1 MTESATPS
9 VGRVFISYRREE
21 TAYAAG
27 WLFDRLVDRFGRDQI
42 FKDVDSIQLGEDFVE
57 VIKTAVGSCDVLIA
71 LVGNQWLTI
80 ADERGTRRLDNPHDF
95 VRLEIEA
102 ALERNVRVIPV
113 LVEGA
118 RMPRGEELPPS
129 LAAPV
134 RRNALE
140 LSPSR
145 FEFDSNR
152 LLRVLDV
159 TVAATR
165 AEPSQSEPGRAV
177 ARRQASLRALYV
189 EARAE
194 MRLGH
199 LQTAI
204 ELLDDLLAV
213 DASHRDA
220 VQLRAVIS
228 QQLRLAGV
236 YQRAIDAEA
245 AGEWADAASAYA
257 EILDADASYRDAA
270 ARRAACEARQQVLD
284 LQGELRHHAAAEE
297 WEAVLAVND
306 ELATLDPAAADPDRL
321 ASTARDQ
328 LARRQ
333 EGERG
338 AERRPQ
344 VAQLQ
349 QQIREHAAAEDWD
362 AVLAVNDEL
371 AGLDPAAA
379 DPDRLASTAHEQ
391 LARRQQAE
399 EAPSAADE
407 PTRDP
412 RTPPKLNRG
421 RSKRRIVTG
430 VAIICAVA
438 ATVAVIIAFVLP
450 GGAKTNGLEKQSASQ
465 VLQAVGSTLTAAKSV
480 HLAGAGSGTDELM
493 QVDLRIQ
500 GDAVAGT
507 LGPKGTQSEVRKIG
521 NAIYIKAANQQAWQA
536 LGAPAAVQSLAG
548 KWVKLRPDQI
558 KQLDLESISLTSLAA
573 SLTSPTDSPL
583 QPTVE
588 RTTREGKKVVVI
600 SKQNGDKLYV
610 ANTGPAYP
618 LHVEGIDG
626 RFDLTEYDTYFPINP
641 PSEWIDQ
648 TR

>member
-1 MTESATPS
+1 
-9 VGRVFISYRREE
+9 
-21 TAYAAG
+21 
-27 WLFDRLVDRFGRDQI
+27 
-42 FKDVDSIQLGEDFVE
+42 
-57 VIKTAVGSCDVLIA
+57 
-71 LVGNQWLTI
+71 
-80 ADERGTRRLDNPHDF
+80 
-95 VRLEIEA
+95 
-102 ALERNVRVIPV
+102 
-113 LVEGA
+113 
-118 RMPRGEELPPS
+118 
-129 LAAPV
+129 
-134 RRNALE
+134 
-140 LSPSR
+140 
-145 FEFDSNR
+145 
-152 LLRVLDV
+152 
-159 TVAATR
+159 
-165 AEPSQSEPGRAV
+165 
-177 ARRQASLRALYV
+177 
-189 EARAE
+189 
-194 MRLGH
+194 
-199 LQTAI
+199 
-204 ELLDDLLAV
+204 
-213 DASHRDA
+213 
-220 VQLRAVIS
+220 
-228 QQLRLAGV
+228 
-236 YQRAIDAEA
+236 
-245 AGEWADAASAYA
+245 
-257 EILDADASYRDAA
+257 
-270 ARRAACEARQQVLD
+270 

-297 WEAVLAVND
+297 WGAVLAVND
-306 ELATLDPAAADPDRL
+306 ELAT
-321 ASTARDQ
+321 
-328 LARRQ
+328 
-333 EGERG
+333 
-338 AERRPQ
+338 
-344 VAQLQ
+344 
-349 QQIREHAAAEDWD
+349 
-362 AVLAVNDEL
+362 
-371 AGLDPAAA
+371 LDPAAA